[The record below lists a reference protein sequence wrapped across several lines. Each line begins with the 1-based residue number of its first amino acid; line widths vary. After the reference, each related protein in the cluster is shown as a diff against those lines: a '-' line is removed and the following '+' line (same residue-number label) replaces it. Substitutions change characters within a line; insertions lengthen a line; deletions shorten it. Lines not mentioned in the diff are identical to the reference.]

1 MNKSKRILSALL
13 FAAAAIG
20 LTGCY
25 GTIETGNAGLRTNF
39 NGTTDQKVE
48 SEGFYTSLTG
58 HVDQYTL
65 KEVGVDLPNLQPK
78 AKDNLSLRD
87 LDVSIFYRV
96 NSPEALR
103 GLATKYTGQSVQPKD
118 SHVYFPAYRLVESL
132 GKSEAANAVSK
143 HDSLTI
149 HTQRNMLE
157 SEIQEGL
164 QKTLN
169 ASDPN
174 SFTVTKVV
182 VRQILTDPTVEQS
195 IRNVVAKGKELEAAT
210 LQVQVAEKN
219 AEAVAMTANT
229 LTPAFLQHEYNQA
242 LLKFAEKGGTV
253 ILDGSSSGKIINVG
267 R

>member
-1 MNKSKRILSALL
+1 MKKFLSTLL
-13 FAAAAIG
+13 FAAAAAIS

-48 SEGFYTSLTG
+48 PEGFYTAVTG

-96 NSPEALR
+96 NSPQALR
-103 GLATKYTGQSVQPKD
+103 ALAVKYTGQSVQPQG
-118 SHVYFPAYRLVESL
+118 SSTYFPAYRLVESL

-149 HTQRNMLE
+149 HTQRTVLE
-157 SEIQEGL
+157 SEIKTAL
-164 QKTLN
+164 QASLN
-169 ASDPN
+169 TSDPN
-174 SFTVTKVV
+174 SFTITKVV

-219 AEAVAMTANT
+219 AEAVAKTANT

-253 ILDGSSSGKIINVG
+253 ILDGSSSGKMINVG

>member
-20 LTGCY
+20 MTGCY

-39 NGTTDQKVE
+39 NGALDQKVE
-48 SEGFYTSLTG
+48 TEGFYTSFTG

-65 KEVGVDLPNLQPK
+65 KEVAVELSDMHPK
-78 AKDNLSLRD
+78 AKDNLSLSD
-87 LDVSIFYRV
+87 LDVTIYYKV

-103 GLATKYTGQSVQPKD
+103 ALAAKYAGQSVQLAD
-118 SHVYFPAYRLVESL
+118 SRFYLPAYRLVESV
-132 GKSEAANAVSK
+132 GKSEIADAVSK

-149 HTQRNMLE
+149 HTQRNTLEAEVKTAAQTNLE
-157 SEIQEGL
+157 S
-164 QKTLN
+164 
-169 ASDPN
+169 SDPGK
-174 SFTVTKVV
+174 FTVTRVV
-182 VRQILTDPTVEQS
+182 VRQVLTDPTVEQS

-219 AEAVAMTANT
+219 AEAVAKTANT